1 MHQVTVIIPTYKP
14 GDEFGVLLKRLSLQT
29 LRPARVL
36 ILNTTDAET
45 DDRLGALIDRWKSR
59 FEVLSVLHVEKKEF
73 DHGRTRH
80 LGFVFAK
87 TELVLCMTQDAVPR
101 DPYLIERLAACFDDD
116 STAAAYGRQLAGKGS
131 SERERF
137 TRQFNYPA
145 VSRTKTKA
153 DLKKM
158 GIKTFFCSDVCAM
171 WRRDI
176 YFALGGFEY
185 PAIFNEDMVLAG
197 KMIEQGWKI
206 VYAADAAVWHSHRYS
221 PIRQLRRNFDLGVSQ
236 AQHAELFGRYPSEGE
251 GIRMVKQCAGHLV
264 RSGHVN
270 ELPALIADSACKYLG
285 YRLGKQYRHLPKHV
299 ILRLTD
305 NPSYWG
311 SSRLL

>member
-45 DDRLGALIDRWKSR
+45 DDRLGALLDRWKSR

-87 TELVLCMTQDAVPR
+87 TELVLCMTQDAIPR

-131 SERERF
+131 SERERG
-137 TRQFNYPA
+137 
-145 VSRTKTKA
+145 S
-153 DLKKM
+153 
-158 GIKTFFCSDVCAM
+158 
-171 WRRDI
+171 
-176 YFALGGFEY
+176 
-185 PAIFNEDMVLAG
+185 
-197 KMIEQGWKI
+197 
-206 VYAADAAVWHSHRYS
+206 
-221 PIRQLRRNFDLGVSQ
+221 
-236 AQHAELFGRYPSEGE
+236 
-251 GIRMVKQCAGHLV
+251 QCACG
-264 RSGHVN
+264 G
-270 ELPALIADSACKYLG
+270 G
-285 YRLGKQYRHLPKHV
+285 
-299 ILRLTD
+299 
-305 NPSYWG
+305 
-311 SSRLL
+311 